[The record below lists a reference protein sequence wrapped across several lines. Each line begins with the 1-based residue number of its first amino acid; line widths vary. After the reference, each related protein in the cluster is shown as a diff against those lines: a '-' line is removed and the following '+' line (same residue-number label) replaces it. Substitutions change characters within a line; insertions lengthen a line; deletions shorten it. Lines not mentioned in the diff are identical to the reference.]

1 MTHIDDVPTPMRAVK
16 TVYDLTKLNKAI
28 KSGAKYEVHL
38 LKNSPK
44 LFEKQM
50 LLRSIATGEIIEVPS
65 RLHATRELGI
75 MEYTEAE
82 WELLHQFKRYARE
95 RKNTVVWGAYII
107 PKDVAVG
114 ERLQISDPLEDIFLQ
129 EFWDTKIYAFEI
141 EATWDGERLVLDR
154 ESLRNFAVVG

>member
-16 TVYDLTKLNKAI
+16 TVYTLTKLNKAI

-50 LLRSIATGEIIEVPS
+50 LLRNIATGEIVEVPS
-65 RLHATRELGI
+65 RSHATRQLG
-75 MEYTEAE
+75 MTFYPEAE

-107 PKDVAVG
+107 PKDVAVD

-141 EATWDGERLVLDR
+141 VATWDGQRLVLDR
-154 ESLRNFAVVG
+154 DSLSNFAVVG

>member
-1 MTHIDDVPTPMRAVK
+1 MTHIDDVQTPMRAVK

-44 LFEKQM
+44 LFTTQL
-50 LLRSIATGEIIEVPS
+50 LLRNIATGEIVEVPS
-65 RLHATRELGI
+65 RSHATRQLG
-75 MEYTEAE
+75 MTFYPEAE

-107 PKDVAVG
+107 PKDVVVG

-129 EFWDTKIYAFEI
+129 EFWDTKIYAFQI

-154 ESLRNFAVVG
+154 ESLSHFAVVG

>member
-1 MTHIDDVPTPMRAVK
+1 MTDIDDVQTPMRAVK

-50 LLRSIATGEIIEVPS
+50 LLRNTATGEIVEVPS
-65 RLHATRELGI
+65 RSHATRQLG
-75 MEYTEAE
+75 MTFYPEAE

-129 EFWDTKIYAFEI
+129 EFWDTKIYAFQI

-154 ESLRNFAVVG
+154 ESLSNFAVVG

>member
-1 MTHIDDVPTPMRAVK
+1 MTHIDDVQTPMRAVK

-38 LKNSPK
+38 LKNNPK

-82 WELLHQFKRYARE
+82 WELLHQFKRYARQ

-114 ERLQISDPLEDIFLQ
+114 EQLLITDLLEDILIQ
-129 EFWDTKIYAFEI
+129 EFWGWKIFAEEI
-141 EATWDGERLVLDR
+141 TATWDGERLVLDR
-154 ESLRNFAVVG
+154 KSLHYNALVG

>member
-1 MTHIDDVPTPMRAVK
+1 MTHIDDVQTQMRAVK
-16 TVYDLTKLNKAI
+16 TVYTLAKLNKAI

-44 LFEKQM
+44 LFEKQL
-50 LLRSIATGEIIEVPS
+50 LLRNTATGEIVEVPS
-65 RLHATRELGI
+65 RSHPTRKLG
-75 MEYTEAE
+75 MTFYPEAE

-154 ESLRNFAVVG
+154 KSLSNFAVVG

>member
-16 TVYDLTKLNKAI
+16 TVYTLTKLNKAI

-50 LLRSIATGEIIEVPS
+50 LLRNIATGEIVEVPS
-65 RLHATRELGI
+65 RSHATRQLG
-75 MEYTEAE
+75 MTFYPEAE
-82 WELLHQFKRYARE
+82 WELLQQFKRYARE

-129 EFWDTKIYAFEI
+129 EFWDTKIYAFQI

-154 ESLRNFAVVG
+154 ESLSHFAVVG

>member
-1 MTHIDDVPTPMRAVK
+1 MTHADDIQKPLRAVK
-16 TVYDLTKLNKAI
+16 TVYTLVKLNKAI

-50 LLRSIATGEIIEVPS
+50 LLRNIATGEIVEVPS
-65 RLHATRELGI
+65 RSHATRQLG
-75 MEYTEAE
+75 MTFYPEAE

-107 PKDVAVG
+107 PKDVNVG
-114 ERLQISDPLEDIFLQ
+114 ERLQISDPLRDIFLQ
-129 EFWDTKIYAFEI
+129 DFWDAKIYSTEI
-141 EATWDGERLVLDR
+141 VAIWDGARLVIDPD
-154 ESLRNFAVVG
+154 SLHYMAMIG

>member
-1 MTHIDDVPTPMRAVK
+1 MTRVDDVQTPMRAVK

-44 LFEKQM
+44 LFTTQL
-50 LLRSIATGEIIEVPS
+50 LLRNIATGEIVEVPS
-65 RLHATRELGI
+65 RLHATRQLGI
-75 MEYTEAE
+75 IEYTEAE

-95 RKNTVVWGAYII
+95 RKNTLVWGAYII
-107 PKDVAVG
+107 PQDVDVG

-129 EFWDTKIYAFEI
+129 EFWDTKIYAFQI

-154 ESLRNFAVVG
+154 ESLSHFAVVG

>member
-16 TVYDLTKLNKAI
+16 TVYTLTKLNKAI
-28 KSGAKYEVHL
+28 KAGGKYEVHL

-44 LFEKQM
+44 LFITQL
-50 LLRSIATGEIIEVPS
+50 LLRNTATGEIVEVPS
-65 RLHATRELGI
+65 RSHATRQLG
-75 MEYTEAE
+75 MTFYPEAE

-129 EFWDTKIYAFEI
+129 EFWDTKIYAFQI

-154 ESLRNFAVVG
+154 ESLSHFAVVG

>member
-1 MTHIDDVPTPMRAVK
+1 MTHSDDVQTPMRAVK

-28 KSGAKYEVHL
+28 KAGAKYEVHP
-38 LKNSPK
+38 LKNNRK
-44 LFEKQM
+44 LFTTQL
-50 LLRSIATGEIIEVPS
+50 LLRNIATGEIVEVPS
-65 RLHATRELGI
+65 RSHATRQLG
-75 MEYTEAE
+75 MTFYPEAD
-82 WELLHQFKRYARE
+82 WELLHKFKRYARE

-154 ESLRNFAVVG
+154 ESLSNFAVVG